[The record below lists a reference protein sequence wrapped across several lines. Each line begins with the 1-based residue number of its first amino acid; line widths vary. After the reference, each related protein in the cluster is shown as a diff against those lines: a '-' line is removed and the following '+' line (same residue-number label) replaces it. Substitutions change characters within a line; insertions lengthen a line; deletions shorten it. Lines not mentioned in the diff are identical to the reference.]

1 MKYLARK
8 PFRYGNRIYLTGDTV
23 AVMVDDVRMLQGQG
37 KIGGLIR
44 EAAVIRPA
52 ETAVREKPETAIV
65 KLPEKAVLPEAKHL
79 GRGWYELS
87 DGRKV
92 RKKDLEAGD

>member
-23 AVMVDDVRMLQGQG
+23 PVMVDDVRMLQGQG

-44 EAAVIRPA
+44 EAAVIRRA
-52 ETAVREKPETAIV
+52 EKAVREKPETATI
-65 KLPEKAVLPEAKHL
+65 KPPETAAMLQSKPKHL
-79 GRGWYELS
+79 G
-87 DGRKV
+87 GRKAK
-92 RKKDLEAGD
+92 KKDLEAGD

>member
-8 PFRYGNRIYLTGDTV
+8 PFRYGNRIYLTGEPV
-23 AVMVDDVRMLQGQG
+23 SINADDVRMLQGQG

-44 EAAVIRPA
+44 EAAVAWPA

-65 KLPEKAVLPEAKHL
+65 KLPENAMMPRPRRKKTAKHK
-79 GRGWYELS
+79 GVEL
-87 DGRKV
+87 
-92 RKKDLEAGD
+92 